1 MPMGGTMAMM
11 VSKPKSLED
20 LSHTKMSLV
29 IKSDIEKIVEP
40 EPKCD
45 VYDFVRAKAL
55 QDYNRQRVDDRDQY
69 NAWLQAY
76 TAFNDTPELYRKQ
89 KNSVNGKKK
98 VTHINKVYA
107 TWLEDGDSW
116 GNTNSPT
123 RNKAL
128 EQTKNSEASRVHQVS
143 HSVPVVSTSW
153 KPQIVTEGF
162 EFLGRPP
169 SMAEVLAYTWRK
181 NTDVPTSIVSHGSTT
196 SVDINTSGVY
206 EDEETS
212 LVYEPDET
220 WTYVEKLE
228 AHINLCKEIS
238 FLKKLSSRSD
248 EELDFPIERMLHK
261 KFMAQAVHL
270 GHDLK
275 SSWKKFMSS
284 NRYRQYEVRQANYL
298 VGNELTAYI
307 NKHLGMGVPYTFPED
322 INISLSKVDRPLY
335 VHPNGCELS
344 ISREKRVLKNMQ
356 YNRISVNRLRF
367 DLHKWMFHQT
377 IEVRSLDSRSLWER
391 YHSATRRAKKSM
403 YLSESYG
410 TPIEQTQTHR
420 DEKQPERCQPLT
432 ASGES
437 TSWLFWEGCDNS
449 TYSKWLFD
457 HDKRNQ
463 WLRDTWAPCHE
474 ELVRLKIL
482 RAFSARMFFESIPSV
497 SYQTETYIYREHY
510 WKLQDEQRYQH
521 YWDMVVPYQASVD
534 DDVYTDWLF
543 NNTST
548 GMTKYS
554 DENVQLQETDAV
566 KSIKYWDYMYAMK
579 KCSKEAHT
587 RATNRALG
595 KFPKPFVPKTNKRE
609 VVKSNSKMMFFDARN
624 IDADFKSDPK
634 SGLLL
639 PITSGLYVEH
649 DKTTGLYLPMG
660 SHPLIRPNHKRQL
673 STMDKVVEFFK
684 SR

>member
-1 MPMGGTMAMM
+1 MM

-29 IKSDIEKIVEP
+29 IKSDIEKIIEP
-40 EPKCD
+40 VPKCD

-89 KNSVNGKKK
+89 RNSVNGKRK

-116 GNTNSPT
+116 GNTSSST
-123 RNKAL
+123 RDKAI

-143 HSVPVVSTSW
+143 HSVPVVSASW

-169 SMAEVLAYTWRK
+169 TLKQVLFEFNRY
-181 NTDVPTSIVSHGSTT
+181 GSTT

-206 EDEETS
+206 DDEETF
-212 LVYEPDET
+212 LVYEPDDT

-248 EELDFPIERMLHK
+248 EVPDYPIERILQM

-270 GHDLK
+270 GHDHK

-298 VGNELTAYI
+298 VSNELTAYI
-307 NKHLGMGVPYTFPED
+307 NKHLGMGVPYVSPED
-322 INISLSKVDRPLY
+322 ISISL
-335 VHPNGCELS
+335 
-344 ISREKRVLKNMQ
+344 SREKRVLKNMQ
-356 YNRISVNRLRF
+356 YNRVSVNRLRF

-377 IEVRSLDSRSLWER
+377 NEVRSLDSRSLWGR

-403 YLSESYG
+403 YLSDYG
-410 TPIEQTQTHR
+410 TSIEQTQPHR
-420 DEKQPERCQPLT
+420 DEKQVAVLGQPT
-432 ASGES
+432 ES

-463 WLRDTWAPCHE
+463 WLRDTWAPYHE

-554 DENVQLQETDAV
+554 GENVQLQETDAM

-609 VVKSNSKMMFFDARN
+609 VVKSNSKLMFFDARN
-624 IDADFKSDPK
+624 IDADFKPDPK

-684 SR
+684 ARR

>member
-1 MPMGGTMAMM
+1 MAMM
-11 VSKPKSLED
+11 VSKPKSLDE

-29 IKSDIEKIVEP
+29 IKSDIEKIVEQ
-40 EPKCD
+40 PKCD

-55 QDYNRQRVDDRDQY
+55 QDYNRQRTDDRDQY

-116 GNTNSPT
+116 GNTNSST
-123 RNKAL
+123 RDKVI

-143 HSVPVVSTSW
+143 HSVPVVSASW
-153 KPQIVTEGF
+153 KPRIVTEGF

-169 SMAEVLAYTWRK
+169 TLKQVLFEFNRY
-181 NTDVPTSIVSHGSTT
+181 GSTT
-196 SVDINTSGVY
+196 SVDIDTCGVY
-206 EDEETS
+206 DDEETF
-212 LVYEPDET
+212 LVYEPDDT
-220 WTYVEKLE
+220 WAYVEKLE

-238 FLKKLSSRSD
+238 FLKKLSSRLD
-248 EELDFPIERMLHK
+248 EVPDYPIERILQM
-261 KFMAQAVHL
+261 KFMAQQVHL
-270 GHDLK
+270 GYDLK

-298 VGNELTAYI
+298 VSNELTAYI
-307 NKHLGMGVPYTFPED
+307 NKHLGMGVPYVSPED
-322 INISLSKVDRPLY
+322 ISISL
-335 VHPNGCELS
+335 
-344 ISREKRVLKNMQ
+344 SREKRVLKNMQ
-356 YNRISVNRLRF
+356 YNRVSVNRLRF

-377 IEVRSLDSRSLWER
+377 NEVRSLDSRSLWER

-403 YLSESYG
+403 YLSDYG
-410 TPIEQTQTHR
+410 TPIEQTQPHR
-420 DEKQPERCQPLT
+420 DEKQVAVLGQPT
-432 ASGES
+432 ES

-463 WLRDTWAPCHE
+463 WLRDSWAPYHE

-554 DENVQLQETDAV
+554 GENVQLQETDAM

-624 IDADFKSDPK
+624 IDADFKPDPK

-684 SR
+684 ARQ